1 MLADVIKSIPNYQ
14 SLSSQEI
21 LGYMGESVTVSNDKA
36 YTVKDFEDMVVSGH
50 FTLNEVNQILGT
62 LQSTPLFNSAYIA
75 MSTGT
80 GLELASPARQQLVS
94 TMADAAQW
102 GEELK
107 SKVLSLGSKTINRY
121 EQLGLSSLPT
131 VEEIETA
138 LVPVVPDAQSHEVL
152 LTVNRQPDGTTLA
165 MARVTPVG
173 LKDGQVVSRGEPQL
187 VVNGDLIA
195 AVNPI
200 LEALI
205 DG

>member
-131 VEEIETA
+131 VEEVEAA
-138 LVPVVPDAQSHEVL
+138 LVPVVPDVQSHEVL

>member
-1 MLADVIKSIPNYQ
+1 MLADVIKNIPNYQ

-21 LGYMGESVTVSNDKA
+21 LGYLGETVTVSNDKA

-75 MSTGT
+75 MSTGA

-107 SKVLSLGSKTINRY
+107 TKVLSLGSKTINRY

-131 VEEIETA
+131 AQEIEAA
-138 LVPVVPDAQSHEVL
+138 LVPVVPDVQSHEVL

-173 LKDGQVVSRGEPQL
+173 LVNGVVVTRGEPR
-187 VVNGDLIA
+187 VIVNGDLSDIVA
-195 AVNPI
+195 PI
-200 LEALI
+200 LEGLI
-205 DG
+205 NG

>member
-1 MLADVIKSIPNYQ
+1 MLADVIKNIPNYQ

-21 LGYMGESVTVSNDKA
+21 LGYLGETVTVSNDKA

-75 MSTGT
+75 MSTGS

-107 SKVLSLGSKTINRY
+107 TKVLSLGSKTINRY
-121 EQLGLSSLPT
+121 EQLGLSVLPT
-131 VEEIETA
+131 VEEIEAA
-138 LVPVVPDAQSHEVL
+138 LVPVVPDAHSHEVL
-152 LTVNRQPDGTTLA
+152 LTVNRQPDGTVMA
-165 MARVTPVG
+165 MARITPVG
-173 LKDGQVVSRGEPQL
+173 LKDGQVISKGEPQ
-187 VVNGDLIA
+187 VMVNGDLIA

-205 DG
+205 NG